1 MVEPYNKSNGHN
13 ARQDEIDLL
22 ELINVLW
29 SNKFLIVFMTTIGFL
44 GAYGLSLL
52 KTEEWR
58 SSAVVVAPRLID
70 TEKLIEKNRI
80 VQRIVDPDQDVKVDT
95 IMEKVFNTFLYTAAD
110 SDEKQNYLEQTDL
123 FKRLSQDDKAQTGV
137 LLNTLS
143 QNLSVQLPDEKQQSL
158 ATSYT
163 LSFISDT
170 AESAQNVLNG
180 YITNINR
187 IAIET
192 SQQEFTNHLSAMIAI
207 RKQQIDDI
215 ERDLQS
221 KNQVMINTY
230 NEALLIAQKAG
241 IKSAPSG
248 LLGHSDVNNNVVL
261 EINANPQ
268 QLYLQGEEVLQALLD
283 VAKNTP
289 VTYPTEY
296 YRLQYEVEA
305 LEPLLKERADFQ
317 SFSYLMRPTLP
328 PKRLAPP
335 SVTLVV

>member
-1 MVEPYNKSNGHN
+1 MRSRGAVRLPERYMRASSN
-13 ARQDEIDLL
+13 AASAAFASPL
-22 ELINVLW
+22 
-29 SNKFLIVFMTTIGFL
+29 
-44 GAYGLSLL
+44 GLSDQP
-52 KTEEWR
+52 K
-58 SSAVVVAPRLID
+58 SSRVW
-70 TEKLIEKNRI
+70 
-80 VQRIVDPDQDVKVDT
+80 
-95 IMEKVFNTFLYTAAD
+95 
-110 SDEKQNYLEQTDL
+110 
-123 FKRLSQDDKAQTGV
+123 
-137 LLNTLS
+137 
-143 QNLSVQLPDEKQQSL
+143 QSM
-158 ATSYT
+158 
-163 LSFISDT
+163 
-170 AESAQNVLNG
+170 
-180 YITNINR
+180 
-187 IAIET
+187 T
-192 SQQEFTNHLSAMIAI
+192 SQQEFINHLSAMIAI

-221 KNQVMINTY
+221 NRQVMINTY

-328 PKRLAPP
+328 PKRLAPKRAQMAVIGGLIGGIL
-335 SVTLVV
+335 SCLLVLMLAAFRNRQRV